1 MKRTIFIAVLSLLT
15 SYSLTAQT
23 RQADNSGTPEPK
35 LFNRFYYGGNF
46 GFTID
51 EGGTGI
57 LAQPIIGYRLTAD
70 FSAGLNIY
78 YEYNEYKRNYIAHA
92 YGIGP
97 FVRYEVPVRPDIF
110 GLVFHAEYSYGGNSV
125 KYTNERDWHSTNLQ
139 RLPLG
144 GGIFIQTGARGRFSV
159 VALWDVINLNN
170 NQYNNSGAPSIRIG
184 YTF

>member
-1 MKRTIFIAVLSLLT
+1 MKKTIFIAVLLLLI
-15 SYSLTAQT
+15 SYSLIAQT
-23 RQADNSGTPEPK
+23 KPADNSGTPNAKPA
-35 LFNRFYYGGNF
+35 NRFYYGGNF

-57 LAQPIIGYRLTAD
+57 LVQPIIGYRLTTD
-70 FSAGLNIY
+70 FSTGLNIY
-78 YEYNEYKRNYIAHA
+78 YEYNEYKHNYIAHA

-97 FVRYEVPVRPDIF
+97 FARYEVPVRPDIF
-110 GLVFHAEYSYGGNSV
+110 GLVFHAEYSYGGSSA
-125 KYTNERDWHSTNLQ
+125 KYTNEQDWNSITLQ

-144 GGIFIQTGARGRFSV
+144 AGIFIQTGVRGRLSV

-170 NQYNNSGAPSIRIG
+170 NRYNNSGAPSIRIG